1 MKIIVKIIVIVT
13 LVFGIFTFYTT
24 VRNFITLKITEEII
38 TKGEVFKGVVI
49 QSEKDLEDEITIQ
62 VNDTTILKEVVPSDN
77 NYRVG
82 DTIELYNLNKY
93 KDDYVSKKDRMDNL
107 AIYAGL
113 LMTLLLLTPTIIY
126 IIKRIRT

>member
-113 LMTLLLLTPTIIY
+113 LMTLLLLTPTII
-126 IIKRIRT
+126 